1 MAGEG
6 IYASNALRR
15 TWAPLTIPLV
25 WLFVY
30 AGVWLSGQIARP
42 LGFMVTMGNGRW
54 TDNIAALFASLP
66 VVGCL
71 WLWLRFYERGSLLS
85 FGLFGRGGGRFARG
99 ASIGVLLVFAVAAAG
114 VLAGA
119 YQIDG
124 PGAWTGHFTMTWV
137 IATVLSFIG
146 TAIQATATEAMYR
159 GWMLDTVAQQWGRR
173 IAVVFNVVAALVI
186 QAGLN
191 ALSSPEAMISGLNLG
206 LMSAALSLIS
216 LRSGS
221 LWTAAGL
228 HTGWNLAMGWALGL
242 NIDGGHLSVTPGVL
256 GLSPN
261 GEAPAWLSGG
271 GIGPDGSILFTLGA
285 FVLLMTQV
293 RLPGGG
299 TERPK
304 VYRYNS
310 DDDDEIVDH

>member
-1 MAGEG
+1 MAAEG
-6 IYASNALRR
+6 IYSSSARRR
-15 TWAPLTIPLV
+15 TWAPLTVPLV

-30 AGVWLSGQIARP
+30 AGVWLSGQIAQP

-54 TDNIAALFASLP
+54 VDNIAALFASLP

-71 WLWLRFYERGSLLS
+71 WLWLRFYERGSLTD
-85 FGLFGRGGGRFARG
+85 FGLYGRGGARFARG
-99 ASIGVLLVFAVAAAG
+99 AGIGVLLVFAVAAAG

-137 IATVLSFIG
+137 VATALSFIG
-146 TAIQATATEAMYR
+146 TAVQATATEAMYR
-159 GWMLDTVAQQWGRR
+159 GWMLDTVAAQWGQR
-173 IAVVFNVVAALVI
+173 IAVVFNVVAALVV

-191 ALSSPEAMISGLNLG
+191 ALSSPEAFISGLNLG

-216 LRSGS
+216 VRSGS

-256 GLSPN
+256 ALSAN

-285 FVLLMTQV
+285 LVLLMTQV

-299 TERPK
+299 GDHAA
-304 VYRYNS
+304 VHRYHHE
-310 DDDDEIVDH
+310 DDEIIDH

>member
-6 IYASNALRR
+6 IYSSNALRR
-15 TWAPLTIPLV
+15 TWAPLTIPLI

-54 TDNIAALFASLP
+54 VDNIAALFASLP

-71 WLWLRFYERGSLLS
+71 WLWLRFYERGSLRGI
-85 FGLFGRGGGRFARG
+85 GLYGRGGGRFARG
-99 ASIGVLLVFAVAAAG
+99 AGIGVLLVFAVAAAG
-114 VLAGA
+114 VLVGA

-137 IATVLSFIG
+137 IATILSFAG
-146 TAIQATATEAMYR
+146 TALQATATEAMYR
-159 GWMLDTVAQQWGRR
+159 GWMLDTVAAQWGRR
-173 IAVVFNVVAALVI
+173 IAVGFNVLAALII

-191 ALSSPEAMISGLNLG
+191 ALSSPEAMLSGLNLG

-242 NIDGGHLSVTPGVL
+242 NIDGGHLSVTPGVMA
-256 GLSPN
+256 LSTN
-261 GEAPAWLSGG
+261 GDAPSWLSGG
-271 GIGPDGSILFTLGA
+271 GIGPDGSILFTLA
-285 FVLLMTQV
+285 ALVLILSQV
-293 RLPGGG
+293 RFPGG
-299 TERPK
+299 EQRPK
-304 VYRYNS
+304 LPQPSR
-310 DDDDEIVDH
+310 DDDEIIDH

>member
-1 MAGEG
+1 MAGDG
-6 IYASNALRR
+6 IYSSDASRR

-66 VVGCL
+66 VLGCL
-71 WLWLRFYERGSLLS
+71 WLWLRFYERGSLVAVGLYGRRGRPFFRG
-85 FGLFGRGGGRFARG
+85 FGIG
-99 ASIGVLLVFAVAAAG
+99 ALLVFAVAAAG
-114 VLAGA
+114 VVAGA

-124 PGAWTGHFTMTWV
+124 PGAWTGHFTSTWV
-137 IATVLSFIG
+137 IATVLSFVG

-159 GWMLDTVAQQWGRR
+159 GWMLDTVAAQWGRAA
-173 IAVVFNVVAALVI
+173 AVVFNVVAALVI

-191 ALSSPEAMISGLNLG
+191 ALSSPEALLSGINLA
-206 LMSAALSLIS
+206 LMSASLSLIS
-216 LRSGS
+216 MRSGS

-256 GLSPN
+256 ALSTN
-261 GEAPAWLSGG
+261 GAAPSWLSGG
-271 GIGPDGSILFTLGA
+271 GIGPDGSVLFTVA
-285 FVLLMTQV
+285 AVVLLLSQV

-299 TERPK
+299 ERPK
-304 VYRYNS
+304 MPRPS
-310 DDDDEIVDH
+310 RDDDEIIDH

>member
-6 IYASNALRR
+6 IYSSNALRR
-15 TWAPLTIPLV
+15 TWAPLTIPLI

-54 TDNIAALFASLP
+54 VDNIAALFASLP

-71 WLWLRFYERGSLLS
+71 WLWLRFYERGSLMGP
-85 FGLFGRGGGRFARG
+85 GLYGRGIGRFARG
-99 ASIGVLLVFAVAAAG
+99 AGIGILLVFAVAAAG
-114 VLAGA
+114 VLVGA

-137 IATVLSFIG
+137 IATILSFIG

-159 GWMLDTVAQQWGRR
+159 GWMLDTVAAQWGRG
-173 IAVVFNVVAALVI
+173 IAVGFNVLAALII

-242 NIDGGHLSVTPGVL
+242 NIDGGHLSVTPGVMA
-256 GLSPN
+256 LSTN
-261 GEAPAWLSGG
+261 GDAPSWLSGAS
-271 GIGPDGSILFTLGA
+271 IGPDGSILFTLA
-285 FVLLMTQV
+285 ALVLLLSQV
-293 RLPGGG
+293 RLSGGG
-299 TERPK
+299 QRPK
-304 VYRYNS
+304 LPQPSR
-310 DDDDEIVDH
+310 DDDEIIDH

>member
-1 MAGEG
+1 MTGDG
-6 IYASNALRR
+6 IYSSSSRRR

-30 AGVWLSGQIARP
+30 AGVWLSGQIAQP
-42 LGFMVTMGNGRW
+42 LGFAVTMGNGRW

-66 VVGCL
+66 VLACL
-71 WLWLRFYERGSLLS
+71 WLWLRFYERGSLRSL
-85 FGLFGRGGGRFARG
+85 GLYGRGGRLFARG
-99 ASIGVLLVFAVAAAG
+99 AVIGTLIVFAVAAAG
-114 VLAGA
+114 VLVGA

-124 PGAWTGHFTMTWV
+124 LGAWTGHFTMTWV

-159 GWMLDTVAQQWGRR
+159 GWMLHTVASQWGQR
-173 IAVVFNVVAALVI
+173 IAVLFNVMAALLI

-191 ALSSPEAMISGLNLG
+191 ALSSPEAFLSGLNLG
-206 LMSAALSLIS
+206 LMSAALSLMSI
-216 LRSGS
+216 RSGS

-256 GLSPN
+256 ALSTN
-261 GEAPAWLSGG
+261 GDMPAWLSGG
-271 GIGPDGSILFTLGA
+271 GIGPDGSILFTLGVL
-285 FVLLMTQV
+285 VLLLTQV
-293 RLPGGG
+293 RMPGGG
-299 TERPK
+299 RALPK
-304 VYRYNS
+304 AHPYHH
-310 DDDDEIVDH
+310 DHDDEIIDH

>member
-6 IYASNALRR
+6 IYSSSARRR

-30 AGVWLSGQIARP
+30 AGVWVSGQIAQP

-71 WLWLRFYERGSLLS
+71 WLWLRFYERGSLV
-85 FGLFGRGGGRFARG
+85 GLGLYGRGGRLFARG
-99 ASIGVLLVFAVAAAG
+99 AGIGVLLVFAVAAAG

-124 PGAWTGHFTMTWV
+124 LGAWTGHFTSTWV
-137 IATVLSFIG
+137 LATILSFVG
-146 TAIQATATEAMYR
+146 TTIQATATEAMYR
-159 GWMLDTVAQQWGRR
+159 GWMLDTVAARWGQR
-173 IAVVFNVVAALVI
+173 IAIVFNVAAALVI
-186 QAGLN
+186 QAGMN
-191 ALSSPEAMISGLNLG
+191 ALSSPEAFISGINLG
-206 LMSAALSLIS
+206 LMSAILSLVS
-216 LRSGS
+216 VRSGS

-256 GLSPN
+256 ALSTN
-261 GEAPAWLSGG
+261 GDAPAWLSGG
-271 GIGPDGSILFTLGA
+271 GIGPDGSVLFTLGA
-285 FVLLMTQV
+285 VVLLITQV
-293 RLPGGG
+293 WPRGEGAGLA
-299 TERPK
+299 K
-304 VYRYNS
+304 VRHYGH
-310 DDDDEIVDH
+310 DDDEIIDH